1 MPKTQEQ
8 KARGPNGTLISRR
21 EMLAGAAA
29 AAIVASTPTIL
40 ASPLKKKR
48 TLAVQANQK
57 SAPMVRHMGAAAAL
71 GDGRI
76 LVTGGYDRQWSEDF
90 APTALRSVGIFDPRT
105 GQWSMVAPM
114 NSPRARHAAVSLA
127 DGRVAV
133 IGGIAQNVTASVE
146 VYDPAKNAW
155 TNANPLEQPRFDH
168 SAVADGDSV
177 YVLGGSS
184 QGVRSGVEVLHL

>member
-1 MPKTQEQ
+1 MPKTHEQ
-8 KARGPNGTLISRR
+8 KARGPGETLISRR

-29 AAIVASTPTIL
+29 AAIVVSTPSIL

-48 TLAVQANQK
+48 TAPIQANQK
-57 SAPMVRHMGAAAAL
+57 SAPLIRHMAAAAAL

-105 GQWSMVAPM
+105 GQWSLAASM
-114 NSPRARHAAVSLA
+114 NSPRARHAAVALA

-146 VYDPAKNAW
+146 VYDPATNLW
-155 TNANPLEQPRFDH
+155 TIANPLEQPRFDH
-168 SAVADGDSV
+168 SAVSDGDNV

>member
-29 AAIVASTPTIL
+29 AAIVVSTPTIL
-40 ASPLKKKR
+40 ATPLTKKR
-48 TLAVQANQK
+48 APATQVNQK
-57 SAPMVRHMGAAAAL
+57 IAPVIRHMAAAAAL

-105 GQWSMVAPM
+105 KQWSLAAPM
-114 NSPRARHAAVSLA
+114 NSPRARHAAVALA

-133 IGGIAQNVTASVE
+133 IGGIAQSVTATVE
-146 VYDPAKNAW
+146 VYDPSTNAW
-155 TNANPLEQPRFDH
+155 TIADPLEQPRFDH